1 MKSAKRTFT
10 ILFVLL
16 DIYLMTGGYGVHGR
30 MYRFVS
36 TPIAHIL
43 TELAKAIGGV
53 NAIGW
58 AIIILTAI
66 IRLILLP
73 IFINQ
78 QKNTTISSLKMQK
91 LRPELEKVQA
101 AVKNA
106 KTSQEQQAASM
117 ASMSLYRENGVS
129 LTGGIS
135 WLTMAIQLPIFSGLY
150 LAIQH
155 ANGLRT
161 ATFFGVAL
169 SKPQILLSAAVFV
182 IYAFQAYLSILHM
195 PEEQK
200 KTSAQ
205 MLWISPVM
213 IAGIT
218 LISSGALGLYFL
230 VGGLS
235 VVIQAL
241 TIHFMHPKLLAHVEE
256 SFTIKR
262 GADDLLKQSAP
273 TGFGQ
278 DQNRVR
284 PEDLRPRDVTDDD
297 TTSQTPAKRN
307 AGKQQRRNKD

>member
-43 TELAKAIGGV
+43 TEIAKWVGGV

-73 IFINQ
+73 IFVNQ
-78 QKNTTISSLKMQK
+78 QINTTKSSLKMEK

-101 AVKNA
+101 AVKGA
-106 KTSQEQQAASM
+106 KTAEEQQAASM

-129 LTGGIS
+129 MTGGIS

-155 ANGLRT
+155 ADGLKT
-161 ATFFGVAL
+161 ATFFGLPL
-169 SKPQILLSAAVFV
+169 SKPEILLSLVVFV
-182 IYAFQAYLSILHM
+182 IYAAQAYLSLIHM
-195 PEEQK
+195 PAEQK
-200 KTSAQ
+200 KTAGQ

-218 LISSGALGLYFL
+218 LISSGALGLYFI
-230 VGGLS
+230 VGGIT
-235 VVIQAL
+235 VVLQAFIVHL
-241 TIHFMHPKLLAHVEE
+241 MYAKLEDDVDKNFVL
-256 SFTIKR
+256 KK
-262 GADDLLKQSAP
+262 GADDLLSQPASAA
-273 TGFGQ
+273 FGRN
-278 DQNRVR
+278 QNRVR

-297 TTSQTPAKRN
+297 KSQQSGPRN
-307 AGKQQRRNKD
+307 AGKQQRRNEK